1 VLMTGVAMIF
11 GVLPAA
17 LGVGP
22 GAETRKPM
30 AIATGAGMFS
40 SLVLTLLV
48 VPVFYIKLDDALQ
61 GAKRLLRR
69 RRPPEQLTPASRAG

>member
-1 VLMTGVAMIF
+1 
-11 GVLPAA
+11 
-17 LGVGP
+17 
-22 GAETRKPM
+22 
-30 AIATGAGMFS
+30 MFS